1 MNQDQID
8 EILDAMKRPHRIQNK
23 FALHQKC
30 ADAAALIESL
40 IAGAEEKAPKKS
52 TSSKKKRA
60 RDEKGRLK
68 ADDPSTPEVN
78 EAWD

>member
-1 MNQDQID
+1 MDQDQIN

-40 IAGAEEKAPKKS
+40 MDGAKKEAPKKS
-52 TSSKKKRA
+52 YKKKRA
-60 RDEKGRLK
+60 RDENGRLK

>member
-40 IAGAEEKAPKKS
+40 MAGAEEKAPKKS
-52 TSSKKKRA
+52 TGSKKSELVTK
-60 RDEKGRLK
+60 KGGSKLMTRLLRK
-68 ADDPSTPEVN
+68 
-78 EAWD
+78 

>member
-1 MNQDQID
+1 MDQDQID
-8 EILDAMKRPHRIQNK
+8 EILDAMKRPHRISNK

-30 ADAAALIESL
+30 ADSAALIESL
-40 IAGAEEKAPKKS
+40 MSGAKKE
-52 TSSKKKRA
+52 TPKKKRA
-60 RDEKGRLK
+60 RDENGRLK

>member
-40 IAGAEEKAPKKS
+40 RSGAEEKAPKKS
-52 TSSKKKRA
+52 TGSKKK
-60 RDEKGRLK
+60 
-68 ADDPSTPEVN
+68 
-78 EAWD
+78 

>member
-1 MNQDQID
+1 MDQDQID
-8 EILDAMKRPHRIQNK
+8 EILDAMKRPHRISNK

-30 ADAAALIESL
+30 ADAAVLIESL
-40 IAGAEEKAPKKS
+40 MSGAKEEAPKKD
-52 TSSKKKRA
+52 TKKKRA
-60 RDEKGRLK
+60 RDENGRLK